1 MFVRCPMMSHSTP
14 IPPFISPSNDDR
26 PPMFTN
32 NPHQMVV
39 IPPSSSYI
47 NRGEP
52 SRRVV
57 SFVSHPAAEGFQ
69 RLARQ
74 DETQEI
80 QVVASLA
87 RDKWDIPKK
96 MLDIKG
102 DTDIFW

>member
-39 IPPSSSYI
+39 IPPSSSYL

-57 SFVSHPAAEGFQ
+57 SCHIPLLKGFNVSRGKTKLKKFRLSHP
-69 RLARQ
+69 
-74 DETQEI
+74 
-80 QVVASLA
+80 
-87 RDKWDIPKK
+87 
-96 MLDIKG
+96 
-102 DTDIFW
+102 